1 MRLASPVET
10 GPPTSVN
17 RFLLP
22 HERTV
27 ISVRMHPAALAGPL
41 ILAAGGLLAARKL
54 TSRSARPDIAWG
66 TYLAFPLYFLYRAA
80 AWPGTYLVVT
90 GGRLVLVQGLFS
102 RTTAAISLD
111 KVTGLALQRTVV
123 GRLLGYGTLIADGP
137 GRRRAFR
144 KIRYVPYPEQLY
156 LEISSLLWHEDT
168 DGTADPAYGDE
179 E

>member
-1 MRLASPVET
+1 MRLASPVED
-10 GPPTSVN
+10 GPPASVN
-17 RFLLP
+17 RYLLP

-27 ISVRMHPAALAGPL
+27 ISVRMHPATVAGPL
-41 ILAAGGLLAARKL
+41 ILAAGGLLAARRL
-54 TSRSARPDIAWG
+54 ISRSARPDIVWG

-80 AWPGTYLVVT
+80 GWPVTYLAVT
-90 GGRLVLVQGLFS
+90 SDRLVLIHGLLS
-102 RTTAAISLD
+102 RTAAAMPLD
-111 KVTGLALQRTVV
+111 EMTGLSLQRTVL
-123 GRLLGYGTLIADGP
+123 GRLLGYGTLIADCR
-137 GRRRAFR
+137 GRRQAFR